1 MKLGLFSM
9 LQFCLAVCM
18 RVFKPLKEKYPEFY
32 PKAIFNTNAWPRRG
46 GEAPPTPPVDFE

>member
-32 PKAIFNTNAWPRRG
+32 PKAKIADDLPAVMCDPHAR
-46 GEAPPTPPVDFE
+46 

>member
-32 PKAIFNTNAWPRRG
+32 PKAIAVMCDPHAR
-46 GEAPPTPPVDFE
+46 

>member
-32 PKAIFNTNAWPRRG
+32 PKAIADDTTCPLAAVMCDPHAR
-46 GEAPPTPPVDFE
+46 

>member
-32 PKAIFNTNAWPRRG
+32 PKAIA
-46 GEAPPTPPVDFE
+46 